1 MMYNNT
7 VEKFTNQKNYEIHF
21 DIPNANVI
29 NCIHFSLLF
38 LSLVRQNVD
47 N

>member
-1 MMYNNT
+1 MIYNKT
-7 VEKFTNQKNYEIHF
+7 VEKFTNREKIYEIHF

-38 LSLVRQNVD
+38 LSLVRQNV
-47 N
+47 

>member
-1 MMYNNT
+1 MMYNKI
-7 VEKFTNQKNYEIHF
+7 VEKFTNRTKNCEIHF

-38 LSLVRQNVD
+38 LSLVRQNV
-47 N
+47 